1 MRADNILE
9 ATLKRDRWVVFIA
22 VAMVVTVSWA
32 YVLAGAGMDM
42 SALEMTRMSQMA
54 VASGSAIPMGSDT
67 SGEATPG
74 AANPMVMMSPANWT
88 PGYLVLMFFMWWI
101 MMIAMMLPSATPM
114 ILLFAAVNR
123 KQRQRDQPYV
133 PTLVFALGYLTLW
146 VTFSVFVVALQWG
159 LERIGSLSSMMVL
172 TSPALGGLLLIA
184 AGIYQLTPIK
194 QACLRHCRSPIH
206 FLSTSWR
213 TGANGAFVMGIEH
226 GAFCVGCCW
235 FLMLLLFFG
244 GVMNLY
250 WVGGLALFVLIE
262 KLIPSGHW
270 LSYATGVILIVAGV
284 VLLA

>member
-1 MRADNILE
+1 MRVHNILE
-9 ATLKRDRWVVFIA
+9 GTLKRDRWVVFVA

-32 YVLAGAGMDM
+32 YVLAGAGMGM

-54 VASGSAIPMGSDT
+54 VASGSAMPTGSET
-67 SGEATPG
+67 SGEAMPG
-74 AANPMVMMSPANWT
+74 AMDQMAIMSSGTWT
-88 PGYLVLMFFMWWI
+88 PDYLVLMFFMWWI

-114 ILLFAAVNR
+114 ILLFTAVNR

-133 PTLVFALGYLTLW
+133 PTLIFALGYLTLW
-146 VTFSVFVVALQWG
+146 VAFSVFAVALQWG
-159 LERIGSLSSMMVL
+159 LEQVGSLSSVMVL
-172 TSPALGGLLLIA
+172 TSPDLGGLLLVA

-226 GAFCVGCCW
+226 GGFCVGCCW

-244 GVMNLY
+244 GIMNLY
-250 WVGGLALFVLIE
+250 WVGGLALFVLME
-262 KLIPSGHW
+262 KLIPLGHW
-270 LSYATGVILIVAGV
+270 LSYATGALLIVAGV
-284 VLLA
+284 LFLA